1 MSLMRLIFRNYL
13 YKYNMKH
20 LEKIYDKILNRESLE
35 EMLNLWRKEGKT
47 IVFSNGCF
55 DILHRGHVEYLS
67 KAADLG
73 DILIIGLNTD
83 ASVRRIKGP
92 SRPVNDEKARAV
104 VLAALE
110 FVDAIMFFE
119 EDTPYNLIKTVQP
132 DVLVKGKDYKAEDIV
147 GYDIVTNKGGK
158 VETIEL
164 VEGFSTTNIVNSMN
178 S

>member
-1 MSLMRLIFRNYL
+1 
-13 YKYNMKH
+13 MKH
-20 LEKIYDKILNRESLE
+20 LEKIYDKILNKESLE
-35 EMLNLWRKEGKT
+35 EKLNLWRKEGKT

-119 EDTPYNLIKTVQP
+119 EDTPYNLIKNIQP

-147 GYDIVTNKGGK
+147 GYDIVTNNGGK

-164 VEGFSTTNIVNSMN
+164 VEGFSTTNILNSMN

>member
-1 MSLMRLIFRNYL
+1 
-13 YKYNMKH
+13 MKH
-20 LEKIYDKILNRESLE
+20 LEKIYDKILSRDSLAE
-35 EMLNLWRKEGKT
+35 KLNLWRKEGKT

-73 DILIIGLNTD
+73 DILVIGLNTD
-83 ASVRRIKGP
+83 ASVKRLKGP
-92 SRPVNDEKARAV
+92 TRPVNDEKARAV

-110 FVDAIMFFE
+110 FVNAVIFFE
-119 EDTPYNLIKTVQP
+119 EDTPYNLIKYVQP

-147 GYDIVTNKGGK
+147 GYDIVVGNGGR

-164 VEGFSTTNIVNSMN
+164 VEGFSTTKTIEKMRT
-178 S
+178 

>member
-1 MSLMRLIFRNYL
+1 
-13 YKYNMKH
+13 MKH
-20 LEKIYDKILNRESLE
+20 LEKIYDKILDDKSLDKK
-35 EMLNLWRKEGKT
+35 LNLWREEGKS

-83 ASVRRIKGP
+83 DSVKRLKGP

-119 EDTPYNLIKTVQP
+119 EDTPYNLIKRVQP

-147 GYDIVTNKGGK
+147 GYDIVTAKGGK

-164 VEGFSTTNIVNSMN
+164 VEGFSTTNILNLS
-178 S
+178 SKPIL

>member
-1 MSLMRLIFRNYL
+1 M
-13 YKYNMKH
+13 KY
-20 LEKIYDKILNRESLE
+20 LEKIYDKILDDKSLDKK
-35 EMLNLWRKEGKT
+35 LNLWREEGKS

-83 ASVRRIKGP
+83 DSVRRLKGP

-119 EDTPYNLIKTVQP
+119 EDTPYNLIKRVQP

-147 GYDIVTNKGGK
+147 GYDIVTAKGGK

-164 VEGFSTTNIVNSMN
+164 VEGFSTTKIVNSLK

>member
-1 MSLMRLIFRNYL
+1 
-13 YKYNMKH
+13 MKH
-20 LEKIYDKILNRESLE
+20 LEKIYDKILDDKSLDKK
-35 EMLNLWRKEGKT
+35 LNLWREEGKS

-83 ASVRRIKGP
+83 DSVKRLKGP

-119 EDTPYNLIKTVQP
+119 EDTPYNLIKRVQP

-147 GYDIVTNKGGK
+147 GYDIVTAKGGK

-164 VEGFSTTNIVNSMN
+164 VEGFSTTKTIEKMRD
-178 S
+178 